1 MTCNIT
7 KEDKLYEFGRESAS
21 IALHRIIRDGKRND
35 GTGSL
40 DLIPCDAIGEIM
52 HRKEPLKENHFIALE
67 YLVEYAKYAQQK
79 GVADYLLGAARRYM
93 SNYTNEKV

>member
-1 MTCNIT
+1 MTL
-7 KEDKLYEFGRESAS
+7 EDEQYEFGRQSAS
-21 IALHRIIRDGKRND
+21 IALHRIICDGKRND

-67 YLVEYAKYAQQK
+67 YLVEQANSPQLQ
-79 GVADYLLGAARRYM
+79 GIADYLITAARRYK
-93 SNYTNEKV
+93 SNYNQSD